1 MLKFFVKTEIG
12 QRSRL
17 YKMQDMCANSNQ
29 GMVFELVVSLK
40 QGGKNESLESSPRLG
55 LICFK
60 TFRLNLKKKIH
71 FNFNP
76 ITCIYCIFDT

>member
-17 YKMQDMCANSNQ
+17 YKMQDMYANSNQ
-29 GMVFELVVSLK
+29 GMVFRLVVSLK

-60 TFRLNLKKKIH
+60 NFHLNLKKNCH